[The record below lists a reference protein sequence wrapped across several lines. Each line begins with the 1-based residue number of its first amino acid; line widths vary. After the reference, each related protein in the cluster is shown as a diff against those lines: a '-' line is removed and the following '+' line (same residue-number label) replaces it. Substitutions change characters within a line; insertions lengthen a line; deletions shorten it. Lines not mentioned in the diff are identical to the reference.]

1 MTFGIRVAYPLLMG
15 RDKISVIPKSSP
27 KFPKRLAQIPD
38 FPKKLFCR
46 GNIDLLAS
54 ECFAVVG
61 TRKMTSYG
69 RQSVGHLVP
78 SLVRAGFTIVSGL
91 ALGVDAAAHE
101 ATLDVGGPTI
111 AVLGSGVNDDCIGP
125 RSNFKLA
132 MRILE
137 QDGLIISEY
146 ESGDPAHKGTFPMRN
161 RIISGLSIGTLVIEA
176 DEKSGSLITGRLA
189 AEQNRDVFAVP
200 GNIFN
205 PLARGTNW
213 LLKQGAK
220 PVTMPGDILE
230 GYGIST
236 SDHEKRLAKVSDPVQ
251 KAILACLDKH
261 GILSIDGIISAS
273 KSGASEVN
281 VALAMLEIQGQIL
294 SDGRGKYRRV

>member
-1 MTFGIRVAYPLLMG
+1 MLT
-15 RDKISVIPKSSP
+15 
-27 KFPKRLAQIPD
+27 
-38 FPKKLFCR
+38 
-46 GNIDLLAS
+46 S

-69 RQSVGHLVP
+69 RQAVGHLVP

-101 ATLDVGGPTI
+101 STLDVGGPTI
-111 AVLGSGVNDDCIGP
+111 AVLGSGVNNECIGP

-132 MRILE
+132 MRILD
-137 QDGLIISEY
+137 QGGLIISEY
-146 ESGDPAHKGTFPMRN
+146 ESGDPAFKGSFPMRN
-161 RIISGLSIGTLVIEA
+161 RIISGLSVGTLVIEA

-200 GNIFN
+200 GNIFS

-220 PVTMPGDILE
+220 LVTAPDDILF
-230 GYGIST
+230 GYGLTGENSPRKT
-236 SDHEKRLAKVSDPVQ
+236 VNLSDPVQ
-251 KAILACLDKH
+251 KAILASLSER
-261 GILSIDGIISAS
+261 GILSADEIISTC
-273 KSGASEVN
+273 GINASELN
-281 VALAMLEIQGQIL
+281 VALAMLEIQGHII
-294 SDGRGKYRRV
+294 SDGHGKYRSA

>member
-1 MTFGIRVAYPLLMG
+1 MVSEKVT
-15 RDKISVIPKSSP
+15 VIPKSSP

-46 GNIDLLAS
+46 GNTDLLLS

-69 RQSVGHLVP
+69 RQAINHLVP
-78 SLVRAGFTIVSGL
+78 SLVRVGFTIVSGL
-91 ALGVDAAAHE
+91 ALGVDATAHE
-101 ATLDVGGPTI
+101 STLDAGGPTI

-132 MRILE
+132 MRILD
-137 QDGLIISEY
+137 QGGLILSEY
-146 ESGDPAHKGTFPMRN
+146 ESGNPAHKGTFPMRN
-161 RIISGLSIGTLVIEA
+161 RIISGLSVGTLVVEA

-200 GNIFN
+200 GNIFS

-220 PVTMPGDILE
+220 LVTSPDDILF
-230 GYGIST
+230 GYGLTGESSPRKT
-236 SDHEKRLAKVSDPVQ
+236 VNVSDPIQ
-251 KAILACLDKH
+251 KVILVSLSEHGTLSTDEIITACK
-261 GILSIDGIISAS
+261 A
-273 KSGASEVN
+273 GASEVN
-281 VALAMLEIQGQIL
+281 VALVMLEIQGNII
-294 SDGRGKYRRV
+294 SDGHGKYRCA

>member
-1 MTFGIRVAYPLLMG
+1 MARE
-15 RDKISVIPKSSP
+15 KISVIQKSSP
-27 KFPKRLAQIPD
+27 KFPKRLAEIPD

-46 GNIDLLAS
+46 GNTDLLTS

-69 RQSVGHLVP
+69 RQAVGHLVP

-101 ATLDVGGPTI
+101 STLDVGGPTI
-111 AVLGSGVNDDCIGP
+111 AVLGSGVNNECIGP

-132 MRILE
+132 MRILD
-137 QDGLIISEY
+137 QGGLIISEY
-146 ESGDPAHKGTFPMRN
+146 ESGDPAFKGSFPMRN
-161 RIISGLSIGTLVIEA
+161 RIISGLSVGTLVIEA

-200 GNIFN
+200 GNIFS

-220 PVTMPGDILE
+220 LVTAPDDILF
-230 GYGIST
+230 GYGLTGENSPHKT
-236 SDHEKRLAKVSDPVQ
+236 VNLSDPVQ
-251 KAILACLDKH
+251 KAILASLSER
-261 GILSIDGIISAS
+261 GILSADEIISTC
-273 KSGASEVN
+273 GINASELN
-281 VALAMLEIQGQIL
+281 VALAMLEIQGHII
-294 SDGRGKYRRV
+294 